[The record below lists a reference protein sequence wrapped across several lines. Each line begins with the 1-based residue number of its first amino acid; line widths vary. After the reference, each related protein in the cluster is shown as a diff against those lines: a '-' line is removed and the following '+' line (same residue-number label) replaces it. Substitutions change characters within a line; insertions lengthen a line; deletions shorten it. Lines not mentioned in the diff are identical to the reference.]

1 MQCSVRKPGPG
12 NNVDATWHLLDPA
25 VQFPRPKS
33 DQASVGL
40 AQTSLSYG
48 GSPSQLTGL
57 KGCAAIALVPD
68 TPEVLRPYLV
78 GAKSD
83 QWRGLHRSVQWM
95 HNRIEIWRIGMLKPC
110 IRVEATYTWSGN
122 RFAQV
127 LIWLSICWT
136 CGSDPWMLLLT
147 THRTQQ
153 ICSNHMVG

>member
-1 MQCSVRKPGPG
+1 M
-12 NNVDATWHLLDPA
+12 
-25 VQFPRPKS
+25 
-33 DQASVGL
+33 GL

-110 IRVEATYTWSGN
+110 IRVEATYT
-122 RFAQV
+122 
-127 LIWLSICWT
+127 
-136 CGSDPWMLLLT
+136 
-147 THRTQQ
+147 
-153 ICSNHMVG
+153 